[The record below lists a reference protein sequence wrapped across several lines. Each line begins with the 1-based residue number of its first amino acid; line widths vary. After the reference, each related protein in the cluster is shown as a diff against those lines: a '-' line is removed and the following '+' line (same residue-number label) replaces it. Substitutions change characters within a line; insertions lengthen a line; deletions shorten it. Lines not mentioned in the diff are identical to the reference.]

1 MSKIQL
7 KTDGKHYIKL
17 IEKREKQL
25 VDLTVLEEHEKQAS
39 KACVQAVQQYE
50 SVDRNDATANRQL
63 AELLVERHIADEKYK
78 QATERCS
85 ALVDDTARTF
95 IDIVVELI
103 HDNIDMLNRMDIN
116 GKQAFLAINEA
127 LPDDIFVDTNMG
139 ERDTVLHVHS
149 GNRNKRV
156 RRALQRIDSTT
167 HIKCCSKQ
175 GHFIEKKRFLTD
187 YANGKYV
194 NTAR

>member
-1 MSKIQL
+1 MSKIHL
-7 KTDGKHYIKL
+7 KIDGKRYNLL
-17 IEKREKQL
+17 IEKHEKQL
-25 VDLTVLEEHEKQAS
+25 VDLAALGEYEKQAS
-39 KACVQAVQQYE
+39 KACVQVVQQYE
-50 SVDRNDATANRQL
+50 SVNRNNATANRQL
-63 AELLVERHIADEKYK
+63 AELLAERHIADEKYK

-85 ALVDDTARTF
+85 ALIDDTARTV

-103 HDNIDMLNRMDIN
+103 HDNIDMLNGMDIN
-116 GKQAFLAINEA
+116 DKQAFLAINEA

-156 RRALQRIDSTT
+156 RRALQRIDSDT
-167 HIKCCSKQ
+167 HINCCNKQ
-175 GHFIEKKRFLTD
+175 GHFIDKKRFLSD
-187 YANGKYV
+187 YANGKYG

>member
-7 KTDGKHYIKL
+7 KTDGKRYNQL

-25 VDLTVLEEHEKQAS
+25 TDLAALEEYEKQAS
-39 KACVQAVQQYE
+39 KACTQVVQQYE
-50 SVDRNDATANRQL
+50 SVDRNDAAANRQL
-63 AELLVERHIADEKYK
+63 AELLAKRHIADEKYK

-85 ALVDDTARTF
+85 ALVDDTARTV

-103 HDNIDMLNRMDIN
+103 HDNIEMLNGMDIN

-127 LPDDIFVDTNMG
+127 LPDDIFVNTNMG

-156 RRALQRIDSTT
+156 RRALQRIDSTA
-167 HIKCCSKQ
+167 HIKCCNKQ
-175 GHFIEKKRFLTD
+175 RHFIDKKRFLAD
-187 YANGKYV
+187 YANGKYG

>member
-7 KTDGKHYIKL
+7 KTDGKRYNQL

-25 VDLTVLEEHEKQAS
+25 TDLAALEEYEKQAS

-50 SVDRNDATANRQL
+50 SVAN
-63 AELLVERHIADEKYK
+63 RHIADEKYK

-85 ALVDDTARTF
+85 ALVDDTARTV

-103 HDNIDMLNRMDIN
+103 HDNIEMLNGMDIN
-116 GKQAFLAINEA
+116 GKQAFLTINEA
-127 LPDDIFVDTNMG
+127 LPDDIFVNTNMS
-139 ERDTVLHVHS
+139 ERDTVLHVYS

-167 HIKCCSKQ
+167 HIKCCNKQ
-175 GHFIEKKRFLTD
+175 GHFIDKKRFLAD
-187 YANGKYV
+187 YANGKYG
-194 NTAR
+194 NTVR